1 VSKSNNTRTATCV
14 CGALSVECGAEPIS
28 VSLCSCS
35 DCQRRTG
42 SAFGIAAFFE
52 RGDVE
57 MRGDAA
63 CFEHRSDAGHE
74 FNFHFCPACATTLYW
89 ETDARPGIVI
99 VAAGAFAD
107 PDFPAP
113 ARSHYDEQRHPW
125 LHFSFD

>member
-1 VSKSNNTRTATCV
+1 MSDSKGKRTASCV
-14 CGALSVECGAEPIS
+14 CGALSAECAADPLS
-28 VSLCSCS
+28 VSLCNCV

-57 MRGDAA
+57 VHGDAA
-63 CFEHRSDAGHE
+63 RFERRSNAGHA
-74 FNFHFCPACATTLYW
+74 FCFHFCPACGTTLYW
-89 ETDARPGIVI
+89 ETDARPGLVM

-107 PDFPAP
+107 ADFPAP
-113 ARSHYDEQRHPW
+113 AHSHYDAHRHPW